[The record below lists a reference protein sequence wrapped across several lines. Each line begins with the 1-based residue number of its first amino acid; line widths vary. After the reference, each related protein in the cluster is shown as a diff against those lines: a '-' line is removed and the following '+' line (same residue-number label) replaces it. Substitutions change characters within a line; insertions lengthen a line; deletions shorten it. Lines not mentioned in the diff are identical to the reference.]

1 MGRSALSEHEIAAAV
16 GSAEFYAGKGDVE
29 AAQRALAPLL
39 DAQAHHSPAAVA
51 LLGVVDRRVL
61 PVDRGLELARS
72 VFEAHADDDALLGI
86 MGSALE
92 GAHDLRFL
100 NAPPASDPLF
110 ASVAERLRARL
121 DSVSDDPTIEIA
133 LLGGLAT
140 AGRLLGRAW
149 DADAERAYR
158 RLVEL
163 RPGRWQDLYNMGL
176 FFKVRARFAEGL
188 DANQRAAA
196 LGGAEDDSVQWNLG
210 ICATGAGDGAAALA
224 VWKGF
229 GHTIELGRFGLPE
242 GPYQAVKV
250 RLAERPVASRSV
262 DDETPGLEETI
273 WIDRLSPCHGIV
285 RSALYQDL
293 GVDYGDVVLFDGAP
307 ITEHKYGER
316 EVPVFPHLVT
326 LRRCGYR
333 ILPFLGT
340 QPSEGAIANLSR
352 KLPRDSVLYSHTE
365 QFVVMCATC
374 WENQQVDHASH
385 KGIEHHLVRGKL
397 CAPPDIAAR
406 DLLVAL
412 DGAVAESPDVRVYV
426 PELARLAGDDAR
438 ADVEARRM
446 AMAVAND
453 D

>member
-1 MGRSALSEHEIAAAV
+1 VARTPSDQEIA
-16 GSAEFYAGKGDVE
+16 G
-29 AAQRALAPLL
+29 LL
-39 DAQAHHSPAAVA
+39 DAQSRDSDAAAA
-51 LLGVVDRRVL
+51 LLDLVDGRGL
-61 PVDRGLELARS
+61 PVDRGLEIVRAL
-72 VFEAHADDDALLGI
+72 FEAHGDDDAFLGV
-86 MGSALE
+86 MGTALE

-100 NAPPASDPLF
+100 NAPPAADPLF
-110 ASVAERLRARL
+110 VTIAERLRSRL
-121 DSVSDDPTIEIA
+121 DAVRGAPIELE

-140 AGRLLGRAW
+140 VGRLLGRTW
-149 DADAERAYR
+149 DVDTERAYR

-163 RPGRWQDLYNMGL
+163 RPDRWQDLYNLGL
-176 FFKVRARFAEGL
+176 FFKVRGRFAEGL
-188 DANQRAAA
+188 DANRRAAA
-196 LGGAEDDSVQWNLG
+196 AGGDADESVQWNLG
-210 ICATGAGDGAAALA
+210 ICATGAGEGGTALA

-229 GHTIELGRFGLPE
+229 GHTIELGRFGLPDGRYE
-242 GPYQAVKV
+242 AVKV
-250 RLAERPVASRSV
+250 RLAERPVASRGV
-262 DDETPGLEETI
+262 EDETPGLEETI
-273 WIDRLSPCHGIV
+273 WVERVSPCHGIV

-316 EVPVFPHLVT
+316 EIPVFPHLVT
-326 LRRCGYR
+326 LRQCGYR

-365 QFVVMCATC
+365 QFVVMCAAC

-385 KGIEHHLVRGKL
+385 KGVEHHLVRGKL

-446 AMAVAND
+446 AMAGAND
-453 D
+453 H